1 MCKTKSRSTSTFT
14 GPWIICWLV
23 LLNFADAQ
31 FGGGR
36 AYNVPQSPC
45 PQTFQYRSNGFEVIG
60 VGQILPGQYVIGET
74 IQMMAYMIIS
84 TSLPSVSTDGEVPS
98 IQRII
103 NWTRSLL
110 LQNYYGKIEFLGTPE
125 QVVNQMYSNEPITFQ
140 IMFPIQDPLP
150 IISSITA
157 NGQAICSGND
167 CE

>member
-1 MCKTKSRSTSTFT
+1 M
-14 GPWIICWLV
+14 

-84 TSLPSVSTDGEVPS
+84 TSLPSVSTDGEVPYYPEDHQLDTFS
-98 IQRII
+98 PLAE
-103 NWTRSLL
+103 LL
-110 LQNYYGKIEFLGTPE
+110 RQN
-125 QVVNQMYSNEPITFQ
+125 
-140 IMFPIQDPLP
+140 
-150 IISSITA
+150 
-157 NGQAICSGND
+157 
-167 CE
+167 